1 MSLDGK
7 HILLIITGGIAAY
20 KALEL
25 IRLIQKQGGSVQPI
39 LTRSATEF
47 VTPLSAS
54 TLSGHAAL
62 TALFDLT
69 REAEIGHIELSRSAD
84 LIVVAPASADFLV
97 KMAQGR
103 ADDLA
108 STTILATDTD
118 ILVAPAMNVRM
129 WEAKATQ
136 RNLKTLRADGVRFVG
151 PDEGEMACGEFG
163 PGRMAEPSAI
173 LGAISDYFAT
183 AGQKPLAGRHVI
195 VTSGPTREWI
205 DPVRYISN
213 ASSGKQGTA
222 IAEALV
228 AQGARVSFITGPAE
242 AAMPAGCEIIAVDT
256 ALQMHEQVMA
266 ALAAQPADA
275 AIFCAA
281 VADWRAA
288 IPATSKIKK
297 QDDADVPALKL
308 VRNPDILAE
317 VSALDHDRRPA
328 LVVGFAAETDNVL
341 AHARAKLKRKG
352 CDWLLA
358 NDVGAHSNVFGGD
371 ANHIILMDSS
381 GEDDWGTLS
390 KRDAGHKLAQRLVAF
405 FTPS

>member
-1 MSLDGK
+1 MSLGGK

-39 LTRSATEF
+39 LTRAATEF

-84 LIVVAPASADFLV
+84 LIVVAPASADFLA

-129 WEAKATQ
+129 WEARATQ
-136 RNLKTLRADGVRFVG
+136 RNLNTLRADGVHFVG

-163 PGRMAEPSAI
+163 PGRMAEPAAIVSAI
-173 LGAISDYFAT
+173 TGYFAST
-183 AGQKPLAGRHVI
+183 GQKPLAGRHII

-228 AQGARVSFITGPAE
+228 ARGARVSFITGPAD
-242 AAMPAGCEIIAVDT
+242 AAEPQGCEIIAVESAID
-256 ALQMHEQVMA
+256 MHEQVMA
-266 ALAAQPADA
+266 ALPADA

-281 VADWRAA
+281 VADWRVAEPAA
-288 IPATSKIKK
+288 SKLKK
-297 QDDADVPALKL
+297 QNDADVPALKL

-317 VSALDHDRRPA
+317 VSALEAKSRPA
-328 LVVGFAAETDNVL
+328 LVVGFAAETDNL
-341 AHARAKLKRKG
+341 LTNATAKLARKG

-358 NDVGAHSNVFGGD
+358 NDVSAGSNTFGGD
-371 ANHIILMDSS
+371 ANHIVMLDSLHQ
-381 GEDDWGTLS
+381 EDWGTLS
-390 KRDAGHKLAQRLVAF
+390 KRDAGHKLADKLTAYF
-405 FTPS
+405 NP